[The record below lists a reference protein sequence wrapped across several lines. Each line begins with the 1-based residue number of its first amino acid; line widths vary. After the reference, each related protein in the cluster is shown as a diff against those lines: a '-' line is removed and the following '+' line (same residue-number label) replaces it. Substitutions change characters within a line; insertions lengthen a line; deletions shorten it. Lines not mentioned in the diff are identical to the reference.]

1 MEAHL
6 RQKVH
11 ELLDRQSKVDM
22 QEAEFSS
29 RFVISTVV
37 VLVVQCGQS
46 HKMSLRSQNGT
57 WLFVSNVMVL
67 VHSVVSK
74 LNAVDPYPM
83 LVLYKLNVVVCFHCT

>member
-29 RFVISTVV
+29 RYVTSSRSSCSTVCSME
-37 VLVVQCGQS
+37 LIQW
-46 HKMSLRSQNGT
+46 N
-57 WLFVSNVMVL
+57 
-67 VHSVVSK
+67 SVFYD
-74 LNAVDPYPM
+74 AP
-83 LVLYKLNVVVCFHCT
+83 CH

>member
-29 RFVISTVV
+29 RYVIMPRSCGVVYTVYTT
-37 VLVVQCGQS
+37 S
-46 HKMSLRSQNGT
+46 E
-57 WLFVSNVMVL
+57 
-67 VHSVVSK
+67 
-74 LNAVDPYPM
+74 
-83 LVLYKLNVVVCFHCT
+83 